1 VTRVTDSELM
11 SGLAKLSPREVP
23 ALLVA
28 SLEGQGAT
36 FTLKPDGD
44 FLCDLNGI
52 PNYTYKK
59 AEDMARCVLALRAGI
74 KAELRAPRV
83 LH

>member
-1 VTRVTDSELM
+1 VTDSELM
-11 SGLAKLSPREVP
+11 SGLAKLAPREVP

-44 FLCDLNGI
+44 FPCDLNGI

-59 AEDMARCVLALRAGI
+59 AEDMARCGLALRAEI
-74 KAELRAPRV
+74 KAELLARRV